1 MPLLGLQPAG
11 LLQTIFEDIEV
22 TVAVIDREE
31 RIVFANKTA
40 LVLFGTNVDVNS
52 VPFRDW
58 RNNFRFE
65 DASGHEI
72 PIEKSCVMR
81 AMRGERVASEQA
93 RVKLPNGDAK
103 WVLAWAYQFHAMG
116 LEGVMV
122 LIMDETAE
130 VDLRKAAAQL
140 QRMDTLGAL
149 AAGLTHDFNNIL
161 HTISTNIA
169 LASGAQSCPPEV
181 QVRLEQISEATNKA
195 SGLVKR
201 LMQFSRTQK
210 LDRRTLRVNDI
221 VQDVLRLVRPLLQQN
236 ISLELD
242 LAEDLPPIYADSS
255 QMEQVMVN
263 LIVNALGAM
272 PDGGKLKVSTSA
284 TQQIPQASDQSNG
297 QQFVRISVTD
307 SGIGIPG
314 ELQSAIFE
322 PFFTTKPDGKGTG
335 LGLSSSYGIVRQHN
349 GNIEVQSQPGQGSTF
364 TVSIPAEQTFASS
377 GTAG

>member
-1 MPLLGLQPAG
+1 
-11 LLQTIFEDIEV
+11 
-22 TVAVIDREE
+22 
-31 RIVFANKTA
+31 
-40 LVLFGTNVDVNS
+40 
-52 VPFRDW
+52 
-58 RNNFRFE
+58 
-65 DASGHEI
+65 
-72 PIEKSCVMR
+72 MR

-93 RVKLPNGDAK
+93 RLKLPNGDAK

-116 LEGVMV
+116 LQGVMV

-255 QMEQVMVN
+255 QMEQVLVN

-284 TQQIPQASDQSNG
+284 AQQTHASDQAHG
-297 QQFVRISVTD
+297 QQFVRVSVTD
-307 SGIGIPG
+307 SGIGIPD

-349 GNIEVQSQPGQGSTF
+349 GKIEVQSQPGQGSTF
-364 TVSIPAEQTFASS
+364 TVSIPAEQSFASS
-377 GTAG
+377 GMSHAG

>member
-22 TVAVIDREE
+22 AVAVIDRDE

-40 LVLFGTNVDVNS
+40 FDLFGTKVDDS
-52 VPFRDW
+52 IPFRNW
-58 RNNFRFE
+58 RKNFRLE
-65 DASGHEI
+65 DANGHEV
-72 PIEKSCVMR
+72 PLEKSAVMR
-81 AMRGERVASEQA
+81 AMRGERVASEKV
-93 RVKLPNGDAK
+93 RLKLPNGDAK
-103 WVLAWAYQFHAMG
+103 WILAWAYQFHAMG

-122 LIMDETAE
+122 LVVDETAE

-161 HTISTNIA
+161 NTISTNTA
-169 LASGAQSCPPEV
+169 LAFGAQTCSPEV
-181 QVRLEQISEATNKA
+181 QVRLEQISEATDKA
-195 SGLVKR
+195 SGLVRR

-221 VQDVLRLVRPLLQQN
+221 VHDVLRLVRPLLQQKS
-236 ISLELD
+236 SLELD

-255 QMEQVMVN
+255 QMEQVLVN
-263 LIVNALGAM
+263 LIVNALDAM

-284 TQQIPQASDQSNG
+284 AEQSLDASDHG
-297 QQFVRISVTD
+297 QQFVRVSVRD
-307 SGIGIPG
+307 SGVGIPG

-322 PFFTTKPDGKGTG
+322 PFFTTKPEGKGTG

-349 GNIEVQSQPGQGSTF
+349 GKIEVQSQPGQGSTF
-364 TVSIPAEQTFASS
+364 TVSIPAEQIFASS
-377 GTAG
+377 GTSHAG